1 MAVMA
6 RKKVETNI
14 SYDEVRNIYYVCMDF
29 GQDETGRR
37 VKKYK
42 TYPSLAQARRGLRD
56 FQAERDSHQQ
66 VSPRTITLDQ
76 WLDYW
81 MSEVIIP
88 NRAETTVYGY
98 RKIIENHL
106 SEALGGIRLQ
116 VLSPQHLQQYYTM
129 LMRDKGLSANT
140 VRRHHDLL
148 SCSLHFALRQDMIVR
163 CPTERVEPPRVIP
176 KEARFYSPEN
186 LKRLYALSEG
196 HWLEI
201 IVKLAGSLG
210 LRREEICGLRWDS
223 VDFNLRK
230 IHIKAARTAAGA
242 NIVLK
247 ETKNR
252 SSNRVL
258 HLNDDLL
265 RLLKRERA
273 RQAQNRLALG
283 EAWPDTGLVAVDD
296 QGVPYSPNAVSLAF
310 TRFIRKNGLP
320 KITLHGLRH
329 TFATVAS
336 AQGAP
341 LFDIGKALGHSTPA
355 TTGRIYTH
363 LLDQNHTATLD
374 RVAAALK

>member
-1 MAVMA
+1 MA

-116 VLSPQHLQQYYTM
+116 ALSPQHLQQYYTM

>member
-116 VLSPQHLQQYYTM
+116 ALSPQHLQQYYTM

-336 AQGAP
+336 AQGAT

>member
-1 MAVMA
+1 MA

-81 MSEVIIP
+81 MAEVIIP

-116 VLSPQHLQQYYTM
+116 ALSPQHLQQYYTM

-186 LKRLYALSEG
+186 LKRLYTLSEG
-196 HWLEI
+196 HWLEPI
-201 IVKLAGSLG
+201 IKLAGSLG

-258 HLNDDLL
+258 HLNDDLI

>member
-1 MAVMA
+1 MA

-116 VLSPQHLQQYYTM
+116 ALSPQHLQQYYTM

-258 HLNDDLL
+258 HLNDALL

-341 LFDIGKALGHSTPA
+341 LFDIGKALGHSTPT

>member
-1 MAVMA
+1 MA

-116 VLSPQHLQQYYTM
+116 ALSPQHLQQYYTM

-341 LFDIGKALGHSTPA
+341 LFDIGKALGHSTPT